1 MSDDL
6 EKDIIHNYS
15 NKSELERTLTAG
27 ISGPPEIKKE
37 EKLHFLGVFKERV
50 LKVLTKKQVKDTMV
64 HSEIITALKD
74 KRATNLLISGDIS
87 FKARQKYQQQ
97 ARELGIKYT
106 VIFDPLLKGDIGLIV
121 ASDNAVDVE
130 DISVEI

>member
-1 MSDDL
+1 MTDDL

-27 ISGPPEIKKE
+27 MCGPPEIKKE
-37 EKLHFLGVFKERV
+37 EKLHYLGVFKERV
-50 LKVLTKKQVKDTMV
+50 LKFLTKKQVKDTMLY
-64 HSEIITALKD
+64 SEIIMALRD
-74 KRATNLLISGDIS
+74 KRAKVLLISGDIS
-87 FKARQKYQQQ
+87 INARQKYQQQ

-121 ASDNAVDVE
+121 ACDDAVDVE
-130 DISVEI
+130 DISVKI